1 MDWLAHH
8 RQSEALASRA
18 HEHLRQ
24 GRTQDAQD
32 AFKLAAEAEES
43 ALALLDESKPR
54 TLGITAVSAVSLW
67 FKGKDFARA
76 SRLAHR
82 YLAMPAINDSARAQ
96 LDDLLLTLYN
106 ERDKQRM
113 SGQFLPGSVTVAVRG
128 GEVLR
133 GAAPLDLIVEKVK
146 TLQSMFYRV
155 VEMSANKP
163 LRKRGGPTKD
173 VADSFEPWLV
183 QEAPGSFQFSVAV
196 KVNGQMDLFDKERLE
211 AADIAKKFLDV
222 VTTVASDS
230 TGEATKELIPD
241 PEYRATF
248 RKLVRNLTP
257 TSGSFEALVITSKDR
272 DDVAVAIDETTRPR
286 LAGVLKAEQPKPD
299 EASGEVPAELVGV
312 LRALDLDKD
321 WLKVE
326 TQDGTQVEVNKLSQ
340 AVDDVIG
347 PMVNKR
353 VVVRA
358 IKTKKGDLRFTDIE
372 LAED

>member
-8 RQSEALASRA
+8 RKSEELAARA
-18 HEHLRQ
+18 HEHGRY
-24 GRTQDAQD
+24 GRTLEAESD
-32 AFKLAAEAEES
+32 FKQAAAAEEA
-43 ALALLDESKPR
+43 ALLLLDESKPR

-67 FKGKDFARA
+67 FKGRDFERA
-76 SRLAHR
+76 SRLAHQC
-82 YLAMPAINDSARAQ
+82 LAMSAISGSARAQ

-113 SGQFLPGSVTVAVRG
+113 SGQFLPGSVTIAVRG

-133 GAAPLDLIVEKVK
+133 GAAPLDLIVDKVK
-146 TLQSMFYRV
+146 TLQAIYYRV
-155 VEMSANKP
+155 VEWKSSKP

-173 VADSFEPWLV
+173 VTDSFEPWLV

-196 KVNGQMDLFDKERLE
+196 KVNGQMDMFTQERLE
-211 AADIAKKFLDV
+211 ASDIARQFLDV
-222 VTTVASDS
+222 VTTVVSDS

-241 PEYRATF
+241 AEYRTTF

-257 TSGSFEALVITSKDR
+257 TGGSFEALVISSKER
-272 DDVAVAIDETTRPR
+272 GDVAVSIDESTRPR

-299 EASGEVPAELVGV
+299 EASGEVRAELVGV

-326 TQDGTQVEVNKLSQ
+326 TEDGAQVEVNKLSQ

-358 IKTKKGDLRFTDIE
+358 IKSKKGALSFTDIE
-372 LAED
+372 LAAD